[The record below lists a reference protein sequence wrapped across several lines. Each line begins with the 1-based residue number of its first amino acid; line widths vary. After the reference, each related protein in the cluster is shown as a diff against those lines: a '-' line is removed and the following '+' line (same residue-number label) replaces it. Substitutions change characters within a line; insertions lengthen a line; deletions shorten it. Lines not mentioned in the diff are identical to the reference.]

1 MTALLAIISVILI
14 AIIAV
19 QIGKVTELA
28 GKIRGEE
35 EMEDIGN
42 RRQSYYMI
50 AFLVFFLLGGIISAV
65 YYRNYMF
72 GFGIPSASIH
82 GATLD
87 RLFSITLFFTG
98 IVFVITHILL
108 FYFAYKYR
116 AQKGRRAKYIP
127 HDNKLEIVWTVI
139 PAIVMTF
146 LVVGG
151 LDAWNEVMAD
161 VDPEEEFMEIEA
173 TGFQFGWQIRYPGE
187 DGKLG
192 EKNYQLISGTN
203 PLGQN
208 WEDEKNLDDFQPTE
222 IVLPVGKKV
231 RVRITSRDVLH
242 NFYLPHFRVK
252 MDAVPGIP
260 TYFVFTP
267 NKTTDQM
274 RQELRKHPEYNVL
287 SDPDDPELGMLWEN
301 FDYELACAELCGRGH
316 YSMRV
321 PVKIVSEEEYLAW
334 KETQSSYYM
343 STIRGSENDPWNDR
357 LFDFEVEERKAEFND
372 QLEAAIE
379 GADTAQQSLELQYV
393 GFETGSAELTSMSQ
407 YELDYVAEA
416 LNNRPGLRV
425 ELAGHTDNTGE
436 TEMNQTLS
444 QARAEAVRKYLV
456 DKGITEDRLV
466 ARGYGAAQPVDSND
480 TDAGREANRRTEI
493 RILSVGNAS

>member
-19 QIGKVTELA
+19 QLGKVKELA
-28 GKIRGEE
+28 TQIRGEE

-42 RRQSYYMI
+42 RRQSNYML
-50 AFLVFFLLGGIISAV
+50 AFLVLFLVGCIVSAV
-65 YYRNYMF
+65 MYRNYML
-72 GFGIPSASIH
+72 GFGLPSASEH
-82 GATLD
+82 GTSLD
-87 RLFSITLFFTG
+87 RLFKITLFFTG

-116 AQKGRRAKYIP
+116 AQKGRRARYIP
-127 HDNKLEIVWTVI
+127 HDNKLELVWTVI

-161 VDPEEEFMEIEA
+161 VGDDEDFMEIEA
-173 TGFQFGWQIRYPGE
+173 TGFQFGWMVRYPGE

-192 EKNYQLISGTN
+192 EKNFQLITGTN

-267 NKTTDQM
+267 TKTTEEF
-274 RQELRKHPEYNVL
+274 RQELRNYPEYQVL
-287 SDPDDPELGMLWEN
+287 SDPSDPELGMLWEN

-316 YSMRV
+316 YSMKM
-321 PVKIVSEEEYLAW
+321 PVKIVSEQEYLAW
-334 KETQSSYYM
+334 KEKQSSYYL
-343 STIRGSENDPWNDR
+343 STVRGTESDPWKDR
-357 LFDFEVEERKAEFND
+357 LFDFEVEERKDAFNAELDNA
-372 QLEAAIE
+372 LSAETAE
-379 GADTAQQSLELQYV
+379 GRILELSYV
-393 GFETGSAELTSMSQ
+393 SFRTGSAELEDISR

-416 LNNRPGLRV
+416 LNNRSGIRV
-425 ELAGHTDNTGE
+425 ELAGHTDNTGDASN
-436 TEMNQTLS
+436 NQVLS
-444 QARAEAVRKYLV
+444 LERAEAVKKYLV
-456 DKGITEDRLV
+456 DKGIEENRLV
-466 ARGYGAAQPVDSND
+466 TRGYGDTQPVDTND
-480 TDAGREANRRTEI
+480 TDAGREANRRTEL
-493 RILSVGNAS
+493 RVLSPGSI